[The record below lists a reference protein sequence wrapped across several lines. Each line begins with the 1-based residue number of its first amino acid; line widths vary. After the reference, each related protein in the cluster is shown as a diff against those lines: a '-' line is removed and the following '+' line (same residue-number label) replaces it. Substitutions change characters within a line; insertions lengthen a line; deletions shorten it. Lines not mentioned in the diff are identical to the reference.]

1 MENKGRI
8 IVITGLPGAGKSST
22 SALLAQQFEK
32 TAHIEADRIQELIIS
47 GAEHP
52 TIDGA
57 SPEAIDQLQLRLRN
71 SVLLAKSFSK
81 SGFTAIVDDI
91 VHGNRFDQLIEDL
104 QKESFYFIVLLR
116 DLETLKQEWRDMNS
130 PFAESWDWIDEDLRG
145 NTPRVGLWLDT
156 TNSTL
161 TEVVEQILIRLEEGL
176 VTAYSS

>member
-1 MENKGRI
+1 MANKGQI
-8 IVITGLPGAGKSST
+8 IVVTGLPGAGKSST
-22 SALLAQQFEK
+22 SALLAQQLEK
-32 TAHIEADRIQELIIS
+32 AAHIEADRIQELIIS

-57 SPEAIDQLQLRLRN
+57 SPKAIDQLQLRLRN
-71 SVLLAKSFSK
+71 SVLLAKSFSE

-91 VHGNRFDQLIEDL
+91 VHGNRFDQLVEDL

-116 DLETLKQEWRDMNS
+116 DLETLKQEWRDMDS
-130 PFAESWDWIDEDLRG
+130 PFAESWDWIDEDLRK

-161 TEVVEQILIRLEEGL
+161 TEVVEQILVRLEEGL